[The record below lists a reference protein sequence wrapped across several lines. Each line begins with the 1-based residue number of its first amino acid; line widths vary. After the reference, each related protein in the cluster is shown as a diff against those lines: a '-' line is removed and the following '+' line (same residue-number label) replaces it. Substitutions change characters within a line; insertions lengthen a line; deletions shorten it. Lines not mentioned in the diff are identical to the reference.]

1 MSDKPIAFSLFK
13 NLPKDFKPALLANE
27 NAYLEDVFSS
37 EDVNPESPIT
47 SGLFRLEKGTPLEYT
62 YTYDELKIILEGD
75 FTITDATGQT
85 TKATPGDHF
94 LFPKGAKIT
103 FTTETYGLAY
113 YVGQRKRGAA

>member
-1 MSDKPIAFSLFK
+1 MAEPVKFSLFK
-13 NLPKDFKPALLANE
+13 SLPKEFKPALLANE

-37 EDVNPESPIT
+37 EDTNPEAPIT

-75 FTITDATGQT
+75 FTITDASGQT
-85 TKATPGDHF
+85 HKATPGDHF

-103 FTTETYGLAY
+103 FTTESYGLAY